1 MCNCWGVKTCCSESG
16 TVDRRR
22 KLNSV
27 RESAQTNS
35 WLVHAQTHT
44 CMHKLRNLISQLPG
58 DGSLEPVMSL
68 QQHPF
73 IFSMY
78 LYQQHSHSTRQTIVL
93 WPPSK
98 KKNVSQQWTPHV
110 RTQGPPCAS
119 SKKSKHVNSKHTG
132 GAGSLGGT
140 SCAVM
145 VIINGGCDFCWQRQ
159 RGRGSPDRN
168 QEVGGMSAV
177 ITRLICFSTLPK
189 RD

>member
-1 MCNCWGVKTCCSESG
+1 MKTCCTESG
-16 TVDRRR
+16 TAERRR

-35 WLVHAQTHT
+35 WLAHAHTHT

-73 IFSMY
+73 IFFY
-78 LYQQHSHSTRQTIVL
+78 VPAPAAFTLYQTDNCPVASQQEKH
-93 WPPSK
+93 
-98 KKNVSQQWTPHV
+98 VSQQWTPHV

-119 SKKSKHVNSKHTG
+119 SKKSKHANSKHTG
-132 GAGSLGGT
+132 GAGSLGGM

-145 VIINGGCDFCWQRQ
+145 VIINGECDFCWQQR

-177 ITRLICFSTLPK
+177 ITRLICFSRLPK
-189 RD
+189 GD